1 MKTNVFVL
9 LAALCVIAVSTGC
22 YSTVEGRTR
31 MGMPLAKDRITSRY
45 ERPVNEIFA
54 AAKQVLSVYGTLTG
68 ENTIAN
74 TLEAK
79 VDQNTVYVKVDAVE
93 PNISQ
98 LTVQARTKSG
108 MANIDLAS
116 EVDKRIALQLK

>member
-31 MGMPLAKDRITSRY
+31 MGMPLGKDRITSRY
-45 ERPVNEIFA
+45 ERPVGEIFA
-54 AAKQVLSVYGTLTG
+54 AAKQVLSVYGTLTS

-93 PNISQ
+93 PNVSQ
-98 LTVQARTKSG
+98 LTVQARTKGG

>member
-1 MKTNVFVL
+1 MRRSRLLRTGPPLQECRGQPLADRFEVL
-9 LAALCVIAVSTGC
+9 LDH
-22 YSTVEGRTR
+22 
-31 MGMPLAKDRITSRY
+31 PLGKDRITSRY
-45 ERPVNEIFA
+45 ERPVGEIFA
-54 AAKQVLSVYGTLTG
+54 AAKQVLSVYGTLTS

-93 PNISQ
+93 PNVSQ
-98 LTVQARTKSG
+98 LTVQARTKGG